1 MNCSNYSFSFGIHQ
15 EQEVIWIEFPFDT
28 ELKAQLKKVFPK
40 AHWSFSMSKWWVPDS
55 AYNRSLLN
63 LAPKFPVGK
72 QLLSHIKP
80 INLPALHA
88 LAEELK
94 MRGYS
99 INTARVYCQEFA
111 HLLVILKNYPVQN
124 LTPERLRA
132 YVLFCIKVQKISENH
147 LHSRI
152 NALKFY
158 FEKVLHRDPL
168 YLEIPR
174 PKKPEKLPKVLS
186 TNEILN
192 LLRVTEN
199 PKHLLMLMLCYGMG
213 LRVSEIVN
221 LRLKDIDYDR
231 MQVHIVGA
239 KGKKDRFVNL
249 PVQVLEPMQLYLQ
262 VHKPKDYLFEGL
274 FGGSYSIRS
283 VQAMFKS
290 ACKKAGIKKDVGVH
304 ALRHS
309 YATHL
314 LEFGTD
320 VSVIKE
326 MLGHQDIRTTLL
338 YTRGH
343 GLNRKVQSPLD
354 RISEKMENIQL
365 NSPKPKA

>member
-1 MNCSNYSFSFGIHQ
+1 MNSSNYTFSFGTHQ
-15 EQEVIWIEFPFDT
+15 EQEVIWIEFPFDAVLKA
-28 ELKAQLKKVFPK
+28 ELKKAFPK
-40 AHWSFSMSKWWVPDS
+40 ARWSFSASKWWVPDT
-55 AYNRSLLN
+55 AQNRKFLN
-63 LAPKFPVGK
+63 LPQKFPVGK

-80 INLPALHA
+80 VNLPAMHA
-88 LAEELK
+88 LADELK

-99 INTARVYCQEFA
+99 ENTSRVYCQEFA
-111 HLLVILKNYPVQN
+111 HLLVLIKNYPVQN

-132 YVLFCIKVQKISENH
+132 YILFCIKVQKISENH

-168 YLEIPR
+168 YIEIPR

-192 LLRVTEN
+192 LLKVTEN
-199 PKHLLMLMLCYGMG
+199 PKHLLILMMCYGMG

-221 LRLKDIDYDR
+221 LRVSDIDYDR
-231 MQVHIVGA
+231 MQVHIVA
-239 KGKKDRFVNL
+239 SKGKKDRFVNL
-249 PVQVLEPMQLYLQ
+249 PQQVLKPLQ
-262 VHKPKDYLFEGL
+262 VFMNVHAPKDYLFEGAS
-274 FGGSYSIRS
+274 GGSYSIRS
-283 VQAMFKS
+283 VQMMFKA

-320 VSVIKE
+320 VSVIKD

-354 RISEKMENIQL
+354 RISEKIEKL
-365 NSPKPKA
+365 KAKPD